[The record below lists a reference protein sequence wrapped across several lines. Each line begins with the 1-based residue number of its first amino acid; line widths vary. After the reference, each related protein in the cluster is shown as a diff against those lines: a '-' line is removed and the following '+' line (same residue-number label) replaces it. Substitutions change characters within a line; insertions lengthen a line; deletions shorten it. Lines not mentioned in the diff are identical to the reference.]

1 MVSDINLLSNSQG
14 SFFFLNSWTK
24 INDVFADRYDNY
36 LMGDFNL
43 ESGNTILANFLDSNN
58 LTNLI
63 KTNKFLRL
71 S

>member
-1 MVSDINLLSNSQG
+1 
-14 SFFFLNSWTK
+14 
-24 INDVFADRYDNY
+24 
-36 LMGDFNL
+36 MGDFNL
-43 ESGNTILANFLDSNN
+43 ESGNTILANFLDSSN

>member
-24 INDVFADRYDNY
+24 INDVFADMYDNY

-43 ESGNTILANFLDSNN
+43 ESGNTILANFLDSSN